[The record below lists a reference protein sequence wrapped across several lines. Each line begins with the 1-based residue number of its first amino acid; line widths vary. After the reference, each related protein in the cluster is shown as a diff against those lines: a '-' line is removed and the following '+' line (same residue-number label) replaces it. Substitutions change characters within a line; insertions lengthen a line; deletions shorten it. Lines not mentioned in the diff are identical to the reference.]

1 MTGKTVLA
9 LKDITKSLYD
19 VNGRTINKDIVV
31 LDSVDF
37 DVREGE
43 VHVLLGE
50 NGAGK
55 STLMKILCGAIPSD
69 GGTIEFR
76 GERITVKNT
85 QNAHSLGVRL
95 VAQEFSLCPN
105 LSVAMNIFLGKEIKK
120 NAFGTLDFKSMEVE
134 ANRQLDRLKMKID
147 VRTPVCDLSVA
158 QQQMVEIAKALSMD
172 PQVLILDEPTSAL
185 ADDQVK
191 KLFLVLRDLTSK
203 GMSIVYISHKLNEV
217 FELGDRITVLRDGS
231 TVGTAKVSELKGV
244 DELVQ
249 MMVGQK
255 LDTLFHRTAVEPGST
270 VLDAKGLAIAGVL
283 EDINLHIRAG
293 EIVGLAGIV
302 GAGRTELAR
311 AIYGIDKIDSGEIR
325 IDGKVVR
332 KHNPVSMIRLGVGLI
347 PEDRKRQGIVPMSPV
362 SENVCHIV
370 MDRLSS
376 FGFIGHKTR
385 KNIAG
390 EKVKELNISVS
401 SVNQEVRYLSG
412 GNQQKVVLSKWLC
425 AKPKLFIFDEPTRG
439 IDVGAKAA
447 IYALMDKIV
456 HQGGAILMISSELQ
470 EVVGMSDR
478 MYVMRKGKIV
488 KELKKEEFSGDLIL
502 RYAMAGETFG
512 SWNQKT

>member
-1 MTGKTVLA
+1 MAENSVLA
-9 LKDITKSLYD
+9 LKNITKSLYD
-19 VNGRTINKDIVV
+19 MNGRTINKDILV

-37 DVREGE
+37 DVRKGE

-69 GGTIEFR
+69 GGSIEFN
-76 GERITVKNT
+76 GEPIAVRNT

-120 NAFGTLDFKSMEVE
+120 NAFGTLDIKRMEAE
-134 ANRQLDRLKMKID
+134 ANKQLDRLKVKID
-147 VRTPVCDLSVA
+147 VRSLVCDLSVA
-158 QQQMVEIAKALSMD
+158 QQQMVEIAKALSMN

-185 ADDQVK
+185 ADDQVEE
-191 KLFLVLRDLTSK
+191 LFLVLKDLTSK

-217 FELGDRITVLRDGS
+217 FKLGDRITVLRDGS
-231 TVGTAKVSELKGV
+231 TVGTAKVSELEGV

-255 LDTLFHRTAVEPGST
+255 LDTLFHRTAVDPGSM
-270 VLDAKGLAIAGVL
+270 VLEVKGLAIKGVL
-283 EDINLHIRAG
+283 DDIHMHIKAG

-311 AIYGIDKIDSGEIR
+311 AIYGIDTIDAGEVH
-325 IDGKVVR
+325 IDGKAVR
-332 KHNPVSMIRLGVGLI
+332 NHTPVGMIKLGVGLI

-362 SENVCHIV
+362 FENVCHVV
-370 MDRLSS
+370 MDQLASYGLIS
-376 FGFIGHKTR
+376 VEKR
-385 KNIAG
+385 KRTAN
-390 EKVKELNISVS
+390 EKVQELNIAVS
-401 SVNQEVRYLSG
+401 SVNQEIRYLSG

-425 AKPKLFIFDEPTRG
+425 AKPALFIFDEPTRG

-456 HQGGAILMISSELQ
+456 HAGGAILMISSELQ

-488 KELKKEEFSGDLIL
+488 KELNKKEFSGDTIL
-502 RYAMAGETFG
+502 RYAMAGEKFG
-512 SWNQKT
+512 S

>member
-1 MTGKTVLA
+1 MQGATVLA
-9 LKDITKSLYD
+9 LKAITKSLYD
-19 VNGRTINKDIVV
+19 VNGRTINKQIVV
-31 LDSVDF
+31 LDAVDF

-69 GGTIEFR
+69 AGSIEFK
-76 GERITVKNT
+76 GEKISVKNT
-85 QNAHSLGVRL
+85 QNAHKLGVRL

-105 LSVAMNIFLGKEIKK
+105 LSVAMNIFLGKEVRK
-120 NAFGTLDFKSMEVE
+120 NAWGTLDIKAMEAE
-134 ANRQLDRLKMKID
+134 AVRQLDRLKVQID
-147 VRTPVCDLSVA
+147 VRALVGDLPVA
-158 QQQMVEIAKALSMD
+158 QQQMVEIAKALSME

-191 KLFLVLRDLTSK
+191 KLFLVLKELTSK

-217 FELGDRITVLRDGS
+217 FELGDRITVLRDGC
-231 TVGTAKVSELKGV
+231 TVGTAKVSELTGI

-255 LDTLFHRTAVEPGST
+255 LDTLFHRTAVQPGAK
-270 VLDAKGLAIAGVL
+270 VLETNKLGIHGVL
-283 EDINLHIRAG
+283 EDISINIHSG

-311 AIYGIDKIDSGEIR
+311 ALYGIDAIDTGEIFV
-325 IDGKVVR
+325 DGKLVR
-332 KHNPVSMIRLGVGLI
+332 KHSPVNMIRMGVGLI
-347 PEDRKRQGIVPMSPV
+347 PEDRKQQGIVPLSPV
-362 SENVCHIV
+362 SENVCHVV

-376 FGFIGHKTR
+376 FGFIGLKTR
-385 KNIAG
+385 KRVAE
-390 EKVKELNISVS
+390 EKVGELNISVS
-401 SVNQEVRYLSG
+401 SVRQEVRYLSG

-425 AKPKLFIFDEPTRG
+425 AKPKVFIFDEPTRG

-447 IYALMDKIV
+447 IYALMDTIV
-456 HQGGAILMISSELQ
+456 RQGGAILMISSELQ

-478 MYVMRKGKIV
+478 MYVMRKGRIV
-488 KELKKEEFSGDLIL
+488 KELKKEEFSGDTVL
-502 RYAMAGETFG
+502 RYAMAGESFG
-512 SWNQKT
+512 S